1 MEWFAKQTYG
11 TLLDSAAERLGDR
24 TAFTFEGE
32 HRTFTDFR
40 AQSRRVAKALISIG
54 VAPGE
59 IVALW
64 MDNRPEWLYTQFGAA
79 LVGATLL
86 PINTNLRANDLSY
99 ILEHSRCTT
108 VVLAS
113 ASGPISYQE
122 ILEDVLTSSNNRG
135 DGLSSLRHIV
145 ALDAERLPEGWS
157 GWDAFLLAGSFV
169 SDEELS
175 NRSNQVSP
183 DDPALIMYTS
193 GTTGKPKGVIH
204 SHHAIRNVTDQ
215 ANRLG
220 VTESDVTA
228 MFLPLFHAY
237 GFYEGPLLTLV
248 TGARMVLLRRFD
260 AVQTLELIES
270 ERATMCFGF
279 ITHFSDLLRA
289 PNFESSDRSTL
300 RVSIM
305 AVGPVAMRQVAY
317 ETQARFGGKV
327 VSGFGMT
334 EIGPCASLGIP
345 DEDATHSCETSG
357 YPLSG
362 YAFRVIDPESGQE
375 RERGVQGEVLVKT
388 YQVTDGYLRDPERT
402 AQLIDAEG
410 WLHSGDLGVIHNDG
424 YVQIIG
430 RYKDQLR
437 VGGENVDPSEVE
449 AFYLEEPSIVDALLI
464 GIPDERLGE
473 VPCLCVITNHAH
485 DDEETERLLALAD
498 GKLATFKRPRHIVVF
513 DSFPMTATGKIERH
527 TAKAMVI
534 EKLSGSVND

>member
-11 TLLDSAAERLGDR
+11 ALLDSATERMAER

-32 HRTFTDFR
+32 HCSFTELRTQ
-40 AQSRRVAKALISIG
+40 ARRVARAFIALG

-64 MDNRPEWLYTQFGAA
+64 MDNRPEWLYAQFGAA

-86 PINTNLRANDLSY
+86 PINTNLRANDLEF
-99 ILEHSRCTT
+99 ILEHSQCTT
-108 VVLAS
+108 LVLAA
-113 ASGPISYQE
+113 ASGPISYQS
-122 ILEDVLTSSNNRG
+122 ILDDVLTSSRREN
-135 DGLSSLRHIV
+135 DGLTHLRHV
-145 ALDAERLPEGWS
+145 VVLEEQHVPDGWTD
-157 GWDAFLLAGSFV
+157 WDDFLLLGTAV
-169 SDEELS
+169 SDDELS
-175 NRSNQVSP
+175 NRAAHVSP

-193 GTTGKPKGVIH
+193 GTTGKPKGVVH

-248 TGARMVLLRRFD
+248 TGARMVLMRRFD
-260 AVQTLELIES
+260 PVETLTTIES

-279 ITHFSDLLRA
+279 ITHYSDLLNA
-289 PNFESSDRSTL
+289 PSFETSDRSSL

-305 AVGPVAMRQVAY
+305 AVGPVAMRQIAH
-317 ETQARFGGKV
+317 ETQSRFGGKI

-334 EIGPCASLGIP
+334 EIGPCASLGFL
-345 DEDATHSCETSG
+345 DEDETHSCETSG
-357 YPLSG
+357 YPSSG
-362 YAFRVIDPESGQE
+362 YSFRVIDPESGKECQ
-375 RERGVQGEVLVKT
+375 RGEQGEVLVKT

-402 AQLIDAEG
+402 AQLIDAHG
-410 WLHSGDLGVIHNDG
+410 WLHTGDLGVIHVDG
-424 YVQIIG
+424 YLQIIG

-449 AFYLEEPSIVDALLI
+449 AFYLEQTTISDALLV

-473 VPCLCVITNHAH
+473 VPCLCIITK
-485 DDEETERLLALAD
+485 DELSTETTQRLLTLAD
-498 GKLATFKRPRHIVVF
+498 GKLATFKRPRHIVQF
-513 DSFPMTATGKIERH
+513 EAFPMTATGKVERH
-527 TAKAMVI
+527 TTKAMAM
-534 EKLSGSVND
+534 EKLGVSPDA